1 MADKSPQ
8 QQVQE
13 LKDLVVTYA
22 KQETVDPIKNI
33 GRYIGWAVGGAI
45 AFGVGLTFLAVGILR
60 LLQTSLPELVDGR
73 GKSSWFPYFI
83 VLVLLGAALG
93 VVAMKL
99 TKSKADTS
107 KDVR

>member
-1 MADKSPQ
+1 MADKTPQ

-45 AFGVGLTFLAVGILR
+45 AFGVGLTFIAIGALR
-60 LLQTSLPELVDGR
+60 LLQTSMPEMFDGR
-73 GKSSWFPYFI
+73 GKSSWFPYFA
-83 VLVLLGAALG
+83 VLLLLAAALG
-93 VVAMKL
+93 LVGLKM

-107 KDVR
+107 KEDR